1 MRTSPKRL
9 GVVAGVLLLLA
20 VLAANAF
27 VVRRH
32 LGIQVENQNWVT
44 HTHQVLF
51 ELSQT
56 ELLISDAETG
66 QRGFLYTGDSKYLVS
81 YESAILRVEPHI
93 KELAQL
99 TSDNPHQQVRVSQL
113 RSLFSQKR
121 DELAQTIALHRAGRP
136 QEAKALVISGK
147 GLALMNSIEEVL
159 VQMSQEE
166 TSLAET
172 RSASYKRS
180 IRATIASIY
189 VASAIAALGLILL
202 AYYILSV
209 MALRERYARQ
219 VEERE
224 EWFRSTLTSLGD
236 AVIATDG
243 QAKITFLNPVAEK
256 LIGISRTE
264 ASGELIQNVFRIF
277 NEATLAPVE
286 NPVKKVIEEG
296 AVIGLANH
304 TVLESN
310 DGTRIPIQDSAAP
323 IRDSQDKI
331 VGVVMVFRDA
341 TIERR
346 SQDLLRKT
354 EKLAAAARL
363 AATVAHEINNPL
375 EAIGNLIYL
384 SKSTAGLPQSVADN
398 LTMAEHEV
406 ERVSHIT
413 RQTLGFYRESNDPS
427 EIELNALVESVLK
440 IHSNKFKS
448 KNIVIERHYGECP
461 TIQGRAGEL
470 KQVMANLVSNAADA
484 VNQGGTIRVG
494 LKCIEAASGRVIQLI
509 VEDDGPGIPAQVK
522 DRLFEPFFTTKKDV
536 GTGLGLWVSKEI
548 VDRHGGTI
556 EVHSQVDS
564 RSSGTAF
571 HVLLPLAPIVPGE
584 VAKA

>member
-571 HVLLPLAPIVPGE
+571 HALLPLAPIVPGE

>member
-354 EKLAAAARL
+354 GRCSTRAGRRRTKSRQRQERGP
-363 AATVAHEINNPL
+363 ATVILRTERL
-375 EAIGNLIYL
+375 
-384 SKSTAGLPQSVADN
+384 LPQ
-398 LTMAEHEV
+398 
-406 ERVSHIT
+406 R
-413 RQTLGFYRESNDPS
+413 R
-427 EIELNALVESVLK
+427 
-440 IHSNKFKS
+440 
-448 KNIVIERHYGECP
+448 
-461 TIQGRAGEL
+461 
-470 KQVMANLVSNAADA
+470 
-484 VNQGGTIRVG
+484 
-494 LKCIEAASGRVIQLI
+494 
-509 VEDDGPGIPAQVK
+509 
-522 DRLFEPFFTTKKDV
+522 
-536 GTGLGLWVSKEI
+536 
-548 VDRHGGTI
+548 
-556 EVHSQVDS
+556 
-564 RSSGTAF
+564 
-571 HVLLPLAPIVPGE
+571 LLPLVPCDGRIAASAALSDVPWQGILSRCPRTWPAVNLAIPIRIIGHDSVVSMGGISLE
-584 VAKA
+584 MTRE